1 VHASLS
7 SSSGIPLETLHRTFC
22 TLTLHS
28 FYHYSCRSVFY
39 PSSSTPSEYQSI
51 TRVACTCGNIP
62 YSHRSILAYGTG
74 YMSHGTCYYCV
85 YIFSSMIVHVHARV
99 GSYKSHAHVQ
109 VHVHVGIKFDSYPKM
124 YRW

>member
-62 YSHRSILAYGTG
+62 YSSLD
-74 YMSHGTCYYCV
+74 
-85 YIFSSMIVHVHARV
+85 
-99 GSYKSHAHVQ
+99 VQ